1 MPTMDIKLGFH
12 QIAKFNYFPGWHQ
25 LVSCSEFLMNKKE
38 WDALP
43 DHYKAMIEVAGKA
56 QVAHTY
62 AESEAMQF
70 GVMAEMRDKY
80 KVQIKR
86 WSDEDL
92 AAFEKAWLEVLRDE
106 SAKDETFKKVAD
118 HYLDFRKKYAIWGD
132 SQFVKPTY
140 LSSK

>member
-1 MPTMDIKLGFH
+1 MSPGTADESFEGQQGF
-12 QIAKFNYFPGWHQ
+12 AAAEYWVRPSPG
-25 LVSCSEFLMNKKE
+25 SAGS
-38 WDALP
+38 
-43 DHYKAMIEVAGKA
+43 VAGRA
-56 QVAHTY
+56 QVAYTY

-70 GVMAEMRDKY
+70 DVMAEMRDKY
-80 KVQIKR
+80 KVQVKR

-92 AAFEKAWLEVLRDE
+92 AAFEKAWLEVIKDE

-132 SQFVKPTY
+132 AQVVKPTY